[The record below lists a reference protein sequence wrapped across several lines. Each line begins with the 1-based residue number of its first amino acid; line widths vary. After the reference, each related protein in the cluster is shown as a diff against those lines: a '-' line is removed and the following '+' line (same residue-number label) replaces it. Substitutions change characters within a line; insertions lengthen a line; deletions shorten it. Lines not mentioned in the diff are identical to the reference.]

1 MVTNTTSLEK
11 GVLQEVVAQDWFES
25 KQHDI
30 FSTAARLEKQSR
42 ASKQLISFLSKHMS
56 FETCFTS
63 GSLLLHPVGKVC
75 KGDFAL
81 YKDGSHSL
89 KAGEVWFHC
98 ELDGQLWTMMSTFV
112 LKDYVATTCS
122 ALWAKSGTTFLV
134 AANSILCPLIWEEYK
149 DDMFLTLI
157 PMHFRP

>member
-1 MVTNTTSLEK
+1 MKRFLQVVTNTTSLEK

-63 GSLLLHPVGKVC
+63 ASLLLHPVGKVC

-89 KAGEVWFHC
+89 KAGEVWFPLRAGWAA
-98 ELDGQLWTMMSTFV
+98 LDNDFNFCSERLCGHNLFSSMGQIWYNIPGGCQFYFV
-112 LKDYVATTCS
+112 PSYL
-122 ALWAKSGTTFLV
+122 GR
-134 AANSILCPLIWEEYK
+134 IQ
-149 DDMFLTLI
+149 
-157 PMHFRP
+157 R

>member
-11 GVLQEVVAQDWFES
+11 GVLQEVVAQDLFES

-63 GSLLLHPVGKVC
+63 ASLLLHPVGKVC

-122 ALWAKSGTTFLV
+122 ALWAKSGNYNISGGCQFYFVPSSLGRLQ
-134 AANSILCPLIWEEYK
+134 S
-149 DDMFLTLI
+149 
-157 PMHFRP
+157 